1 MGVKQQ
7 QIGKSWE
14 EEIMDVYFKKG
25 YYVEK
30 RPTQN
35 SGTVYDIMVSKNGSV
50 MFIEAKHIVGNK
62 LYYKGSG
69 LLKKRDELDNFVKKT
84 NNNIYIFVK
93 SDIDGKFFTTWVKAK
108 EVFEEKGYIT
118 RRDCIGIGGEFFE

>member
-7 QIGKSWE
+7 QVGKSWE
-14 EEIMDVYFKKG
+14 EEIMDIYFNKG

-50 MFIEAKHIVGNK
+50 MFN
-62 LYYKGSG
+62 S
-69 LLKKRDELDNFVKKT
+69 N
-84 NNNIYIFVK
+84 
-93 SDIDGKFFTTWVKAK
+93 
-108 EVFEEKGYIT
+108 
-118 RRDCIGIGGEFFE
+118 

>member
-1 MGVKQQ
+1 MGIKQQ
-7 QIGKSWE
+7 QVGKSWE
-14 EEIMDVYFKKG
+14 QEIMDIYFNKG

-35 SGTVYDIMVSKNGSV
+35 SGTVYDIMIARSGAV

-84 NNNIYIFVK
+84 NNNI
-93 SDIDGKFFTTWVKAK
+93 S
-108 EVFEEKGYIT
+108 
-118 RRDCIGIGGEFFE
+118 

>member
-1 MGVKQQ
+1 MGIKQQ
-7 QIGKSWE
+7 QVGKSWE
-14 EEIMDVYFKKG
+14 NQIMETYFKKG

-35 SGTVYDIMVSKNGSV
+35 TGTVYDIMVAKNGSV

-69 LLKKRDELDNFVKKT
+69 IMKKRDELDNFVKKT

-93 SDIDGKFFTTWVKAK
+93 SDVDGYFFTTWINAK
-108 EVFEEKGYIT
+108 PIFEEKGYIT
-118 RRDCIGIGGEFFE
+118 RQDCISMGDEYFD